1 MYKFNDERVNDLLK
15 TSNSYKFSKNAEEPK
30 DPKDKIIRAFFIDAN
45 TLKTLK
51 KNPNETIVFNKNK
64 EIKLELGNYLT
75 SNGKIIKKEVFDK
88 VYKETSYFIKQ
99 FLIEKSKSTENIV
112 DILDK
117 LQSRKRHKPSNKI

>member
-15 TSNSYKFSKNAEEPK
+15 VSNSYKFDKNTEEPK
-30 DPKDKIIRAFFIDAN
+30 DPKDKIIRAFFIDIN

-51 KNPNETIVFNKNK
+51 KNPNETIIFNKNK
-64 EIKLELGNYLT
+64 EIKLEVGNYLT

-88 VYKETSYFIKQ
+88 VYKDTSYFVKK
-99 FLIEKSKSTENIV
+99 FLSERAKSTENIV

-117 LQSRKRHKPSNKI
+117 LQNRKRHKPSNKI